1 MAKKAVYADIKPND
15 GLVKLDLNY
24 SDFQDSL
31 FALNK
36 QERKAV
42 LDTFNKLRKLT
53 WDQVYRDQGLKWE
66 KLSSIKPP
74 AGIKAIYSLRITRSR
89 RATAYREQDFLRF
102 LTISPDH
109 DSTYGKK

>member
-1 MAKKAVYADIKPND
+1 MAKKVAQKDTKPND

-31 FALNK
+31 FSLNK

-42 LDTFNKLRKLT
+42 LDTFNKRRKLT

-74 AGIKAIYSLRITRSR
+74 SGIKAIYSLRITRSR